1 MRSFAKIMFVVVL
14 ALAATSGFAKPADT
28 SANSLV
34 ITFKDGHQQTI
45 PVADIAKME
54 FKAASSA
61 AAPKTST
68 DKLSP
73 STPAHFHG
81 KWRVGDGQGGT
92 FTINLEDNGRAWK
105 SIGSGGGTWVL
116 VDGEARITWDD
127 GWKDKIRKVGRKFE
141 KVAYG
146 PGKSFD
152 DDPANVA
159 IAVSAEPI

>member
-1 MRSFAKIMFVVVL
+1 MRSFTKITLVVALVL
-14 ALAATSGFAKPADT
+14 TVSGAFAKEPEPSPA
-28 SANSLV
+28 SLV

-45 PVADIAKME
+45 RLADVAKME
-54 FKAASSA
+54 FKGALAD
-61 AAPKTST
+61 AAPKTGS

-92 FTINLEDNGRAWK
+92 FTITLEDNGRAWK

-116 VDGEARITWDD
+116 VNGEARITWDD

-141 KVAYG
+141 KVAYE